1 MNPEIHELANLF
13 PLMTDDAINTL
24 ATNIRENGLL
34 EKIVLYDGK
43 ILDGRNRFMAC
54 LRAGVTPEFE
64 QYQGNDPLQYVI
76 SLNLHRRHL
85 NESQRAVIAERLA
98 NMTVGNISGSNQHE
112 RKAAKMPDSIS
123 QAEAAK
129 MLNVSER
136 TVRNIKAV
144 KESRPELI
152 EQIVSGKLT
161 AGKAYKETQREEKLA
176 TIKEIAEQK
185 KVNPLETIIPE
196 LILADPPWRYDFA
209 ETANREIENQYP
221 TATLDEIKK
230 HKPETADNCILF
242 LWATAPKLV
251 EAMAVIEAWGFTY
264 KTHAIWDKVK
274 IGMGYWFR
282 GRHELLLV
290 ATKGKAEPPVDEQR
304 VSSIFT
310 EPRQGH
316 SQKPECVYQ
325 WIETTFPHLNKLE
338 MYARIKREGW
348 YARGNEL

>member
-1 MNPEIHELANLF
+1 MEQDSLVIFEKAALMLSEANTIQQTKELKSMFLTAADWARRKGMGNEAIRYAKSYALEAERKIGEMLRETERAKGAAGNPGGRGASIVRLPDVTAQPTLSELGLSKHESAEAQKLASL
-13 PLMTDDAINTL
+13 PK
-24 ATNIRENGLL
+24 E
-34 EKIVLYDGK
+34 
-43 ILDGRNRFMAC
+43 
-54 LRAGVTPEFE
+54 EFE
-64 QYQGNDPLQYVI
+64 
-76 SLNLHRRHL
+76 
-85 NESQRAVIAERLA
+85 AVK
-98 NMTVGNISGSNQHE
+98 SGKKSK
-112 RKAAKMPDSIS
+112 KAAI
-123 QAEAAK
+123 
-129 MLNVSER
+129 R
-136 TVRNIKAV
+136 GIK
-144 KESRPELI
+144 K
-152 EQIVSGKLT
+152 K
-161 AGKAYKETQREEKLA
+161 EKLA
-176 TIKEIAEQK
+176 TIKKIAEQK